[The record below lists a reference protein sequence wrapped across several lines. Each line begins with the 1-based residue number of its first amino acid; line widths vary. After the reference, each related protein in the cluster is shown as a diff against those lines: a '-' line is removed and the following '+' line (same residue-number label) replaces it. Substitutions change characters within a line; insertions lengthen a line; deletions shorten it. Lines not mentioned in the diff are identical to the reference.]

1 MRGIQLPQLYYN
13 IIEEVVTYIYLGT
26 TLDNK
31 LSGDAQYTKTMQ
43 IRRFLKENAALTA
56 YRSTNLPLIDYN
68 DSYQMLWSADKL
80 RRLQKLQNW
89 GLKIVYYDR
98 QPKPSEDEL
107 HREAGLLI
115 LKRRRILHL
124 LSVMYRRYKSGPLL
138 DLREIHT
145 RQVDKIKFKVIN
157 PVIRKACETPILSGC
172 TAPTETRTAATFSA
186 FKHKVKVHLN
196 AACRK
201 MNPS

>member
-31 LSGDAQYTKTMQ
+31 LSDDAQYTKTMQ
-43 IRRFLKENAALTA
+43 IRWFLKENAALTV

-68 DSYQMLWSADKL
+68 DSYQMLWNADKL

-89 GLKIVYYDR
+89 GLRIVYDDR
-98 QPKPSEDEL
+98 QLKPSEDES

-115 LKRRRILHL
+115 LKQRRILYL
-124 LSVMYRRYKSGPLL
+124 LSVMYCRSKSEPLL

-145 RQVDKIKFKVIN
+145 RQFDKIKFKVIN
-157 PVIRKACETPILSGC
+157 PVIRKAFKTPNYLGAQLLQKLKLCDFLSFQ
-172 TAPTETRTAATFSA
+172 T
-186 FKHKVKVHLN
+186 
-196 AACRK
+196 
-201 MNPS
+201 